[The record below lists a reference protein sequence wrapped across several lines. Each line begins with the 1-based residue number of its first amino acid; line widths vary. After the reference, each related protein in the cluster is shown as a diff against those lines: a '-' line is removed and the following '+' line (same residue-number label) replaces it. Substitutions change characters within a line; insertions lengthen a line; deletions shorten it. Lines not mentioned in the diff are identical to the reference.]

1 MKHTTLAIALAAA
14 AALPAAARA
23 DDGGLTADE
32 RGITLEQ
39 GPLELNLGGR
49 IHLDAAVFDEP
60 ATGRTGQTDVAFR
73 RARLELSGKVADV
86 VRFRVDREFAGGSK
100 GWRNLWLGLEPVEDV
115 QLRGGNMMVPFSAED
130 LQSSNTMPFAERS
143 LASALSPGYGLGGQ
157 ASASGKRWSA
167 AAGWFTDPLD
177 NDDGRSVER
186 GRGLAGRA
194 TVLAVDGGK
203 ARLHLGLAGERRSL
217 RAAEVLRL
225 SADPGSVLAPSIMTS
240 GALRD
245 IRRLN
250 GWNAEA
256 GLSFGPLLVQAQ
268 ALGLSATRRLL
279 PDLRL
284 AGQTVQ
290 AAWLVTGGRHA
301 YARSTGNF
309 AGPDLKKGGGALEL
323 AVRYSRLDL
332 RDGAFDRGVGR
343 ALTGGVNWYL
353 NRNIRLLADYT
364 DTRVRFA
371 GAVADRSNKVGVAR
385 LQVAF

>member
-14 AALPAAARA
+14 AAIPASARA
-23 DDGGLTADE
+23 DDGGLKADE

-60 ATGRTGQTDVAFR
+60 ATGQNGQTDAAFR
-73 RARLELSGKVADV
+73 RARLELSGKVGDV

-115 QLRGGNMMVPFSAED
+115 ELRGGNMMVPFSAED
-130 LQSSNTMPFAERS
+130 LQSSNTIPFAERS
-143 LASALSPGYGLGGQ
+143 LASALSPGYGLGGV

-167 AAGWFTDPLD
+167 AAGWFTDALD
-177 NDDGRSVER
+177 NDDGRSTER
-186 GRGLAGRA
+186 GRGFAGRA
-194 TVLAVDGGK
+194 TVLVLSNDT
-203 ARLHLGLAGERRSL
+203 ARLHLGLGGERRKFK
-217 RAAEVLRL
+217 ANEVLRL
-225 SADPGSVLAPSIMTS
+225 SADPGSVLAPSIMAS

-256 GLSFGPLLVQAQ
+256 GLSLGPVLVQAQ
-268 ALGLSATRRLL
+268 AMGLDASRGLL
-279 PDLRL
+279 PNLRF

-309 AGPDLKKGGGALEL
+309 AGPDLKKGAGALEL
-323 AVRYSRLDL
+323 ALRYSRLDL
-332 RDGAFDRGVGR
+332 RDGAFDRGIGR
-343 ALTGGVNWYL
+343 AMTGGVNWYL
-353 NRNIRLLADYT
+353 NRNVRLLADYT
-364 DTRVRFA
+364 DTQVRFG

>member
-1 MKHTTLAIALAAA
+1 MKNTAFAAALIALAAS
-14 AALPAAARA
+14 PATARA
-23 DDGGLTADE
+23 EEGGLKADE

-49 IHLDAAVFDEP
+49 IHLDAAVFDDP
-60 ATGRTGQTDVAFR
+60 AAGQGNQTDVAFR
-73 RARLELSGKVADV
+73 RARLELSGRVADV

-143 LASALSPGYGLGGQ
+143 LASALAPGYGLGGM

-167 AAGWFTDPLD
+167 ALGWFTDALD

-186 GRGLAGRA
+186 GRGWSGRA
-194 TVLAVDGGK
+194 TVLPLSSGAT
-203 ARLHLGLAGERRSL
+203 RLHLGLGGERRTF
-217 RAAEVLRL
+217 RANEALRL
-225 SADPGSVLAPSIMTS
+225 SADPGSVLAPTIMSS

-245 IRRLN
+245 IRRLT

-256 GLSFGPLLVQAQ
+256 GLSTGPLLVQAQ
-268 ALGLSATRRLL
+268 AMGLSASRRLL
-279 PDLRL
+279 PGLRF

-290 AAWLVTGGRHA
+290 AAWLVTGGRYA
-301 YARSTGNF
+301 YAQGSGNF
-309 AGPDLKKGGGALEL
+309 AGPDLKKGRGALEL
-323 AVRYSRLDL
+323 ALRYSRLDL
-332 RDGAFDRGVGR
+332 RDGAFDRGIGR
-343 ALTGGVNWYL
+343 AMTGGVNWYL
-353 NRNIRLLADYT
+353 NRNIRLMADYT
-364 DTRVRFA
+364 DTRVNFG
-371 GAVADRSNKVGVAR
+371 GAVASRSNKVGVAR